1 MNDKIMQ
8 GALFLNDK
16 DGNESRP
23 DFRGKLTMD
32 DGRVLRVSAWK
43 NVSKDGKAYL
53 SCKCDWAE
61 EITNAADVKTAW
73 KDIDATPTPAEST
86 PAETDDQIPF

>member
-1 MNDKIMQ
+1 MDDKKMQ

-73 KDIDATPTPAEST
+73 KDIDAAPSCSEST
-86 PAETDDQIPF
+86 PVETDDQIPF